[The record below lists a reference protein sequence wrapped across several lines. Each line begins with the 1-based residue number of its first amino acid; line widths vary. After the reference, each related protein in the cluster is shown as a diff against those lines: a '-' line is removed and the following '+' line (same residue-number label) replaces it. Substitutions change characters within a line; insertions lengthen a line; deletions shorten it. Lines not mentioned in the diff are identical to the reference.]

1 MKIPKVFKRR
11 SWVFLESYKG
21 ASGCF
26 KSVSWGIQESFK
38 RPFKQVSGGFS
49 QEFYGSFL
57 KVSMIFQECLRKLE
71 DFFRCF
77 KEF

>member
-38 RPFKQVSGGFS
+38 RPFKQVSRGIIT
-49 QEFYGSFL
+49 
-57 KVSMIFQECLRKLE
+57 KVL
-71 DFFRCF
+71 
-77 KEF
+77 